1 MFCGTG
7 WSRSIE
13 TAYEDEGGCILE
25 AAPLAV
31 STGVVDSAGEKGKC
45 TGFFVGVLRER
56 RRFMEVDQ
64 SSLDKV
70 DKLE

>member
-13 TAYEDEGGCILE
+13 TAYEDEGGRILE

-31 STGVVDSAGEKGKC
+31 STGVVDQ
-45 TGFFVGVLRER
+45 LER
-56 RRFMEVDQ
+56 RENVRV
-64 SSLDKV
+64 SLWGS
-70 DKLE
+70 